1 MAIGKKITA
10 AMLALL
16 MAVSVCGLTA
26 FADGSDPATPM
37 HPETEAIQIRN
48 NRTAARKAQR
58 TGWNTEPTLSS
69 MPLRLSRMQV
79 YPRRPRSILCLT
91 AILP

>member
-26 FADGSDPATPM
+26 FADGSDPANPDASGNGGNTNQ
-37 HPETEAIQIRN
+37 EQQDSGTESSKDR
-48 NRTAARKAQR
+48 
-58 TGWNTEPTLSS
+58 NTEPIWSS